1 MYSKTGIEMWKE
13 AKKLIPGGTMLLS
26 KRSETF
32 LPGLWPAYYKRAKG
46 VDIWDMDDNKLL
58 DMGIMGVGSCVLGY
72 SDDDVNAAVKKVV
85 DAGSMCTLNSP
96 EDLDLAHL
104 LLEMHPWAGMVRWAR
119 CGGEAMAVAVRI
131 GRAHTKKDKVAFCGY
146 HGWHDWYIAANLAG
160 DGVLD
165 GHLLPGLQPTGVPR
179 GLQGTALPF
188 NYNHIEELEEIVR
201 NNNDIGVIV
210 LEPIRYKAP
219 DPGFLEKVREIA
231 DRIGAVLVYDEVTSG
246 WRICPGGY
254 FNLTGVN
261 PDIVVYAKAIGNG
274 YPMATIIGKG
284 NIMEAACE
292 SFISSTYWTER
303 IGPAAALATINKY
316 VGNQAHKHI
325 QRIGDSVVKVW
336 NEMIDKHSL
345 DIEVKGRAMSPLA
358 ALAFNQPDGQM
369 LKTLFSQEMLKQ
381 GILCGGSVYVS
392 FSHQDE
398 HVERFAKAVDKAFGV
413 LAEAADKGD
422 VASRLEGEVAP
433 AGFKRLT

>member
-46 VDIWDMDDNKLL
+46 VDIWDMDDNHLI

-72 SDDDVNAAVKKVV
+72 SDDDVNAAVKTVIE
-85 DAGSMCTLNSP
+85 AGSMCTLNSP
-96 EDLDLAHL
+96 EDLDLAHVL
-104 LLEMHPWAGMVRWAR
+104 LDMHPWAGGVRWAR

-179 GLQGTALPF
+179 GLQGTAIPF
-188 NYNHIEELEEIVR
+188 NYNKIEELEEIVK
-201 NNNDIGVIV
+201 NNEIGVIV
-210 LEPIRYKAP
+210 MEPIRYSAP
-219 DPGFLEKVREIA
+219 EDGFLEKVRAIA
-231 DRIGAVLVYDEVTSG
+231 DRVGAVLVFDEVTAG
-246 WRICPGGY
+246 FRVCNGGY
-254 FNLTGVN
+254 HRLTAVN
-261 PDIVVYAKAIGNG
+261 PDIAVYAKAISNG
-274 YPMATIIGKG
+274 YPMAAIVGKG
-284 NIMEAACE
+284 DVMEAANV

-303 IGPAAALATINKY
+303 IGPTAALATIDKF
-316 VGNQAHKHI
+316 VSQDASKHMV
-325 QRIGDSVVKVW
+325 RIGNSIVQVW
-336 NEMIDKHSL
+336 KDMAAKHSL
-345 DIEVKGRAMSPLA
+345 DIGVKGEDMSPLA
-358 ALAFNQPDGQM
+358 TIAIHYPNAQAI
-369 LKTLFSQEMLKQ
+369 KTLFTQEMLKQ
-381 GILCGGSVYVS
+381 GIMCGGSVYVC
-392 FSHQDE
+392 FAHQDE
-398 HVERFAKAVDKAFGV
+398 HVERFAKAVDKAYGV
-413 LAEAADKGD
+413 CAEAIGRGD
-422 VASRLEGEVAP
+422 VEARLEGDAAP